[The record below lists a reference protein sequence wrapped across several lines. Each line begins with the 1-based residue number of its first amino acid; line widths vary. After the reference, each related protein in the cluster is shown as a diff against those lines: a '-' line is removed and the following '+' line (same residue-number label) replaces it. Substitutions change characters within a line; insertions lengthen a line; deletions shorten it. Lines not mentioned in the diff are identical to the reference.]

1 MLLFCDATISFSFCS
16 TVHTLYY
23 DFLSSNKLNLHDCTA
38 KKKVPSTSEFYLLL
52 NSRSQ
57 WSGRVCDII
66 DSNEKWDRWQKF
78 CFLLKNDAACS
89 GASEREPDN

>member
-1 MLLFCDATISFSFCS
+1 MIVLP
-16 TVHTLYY
+16 
-23 DFLSSNKLNLHDCTA
+23 
-38 KKKVPSTSEFYLLL
+38 KKKVPISTSEFYLLL

-78 CFLLKNDAACS
+78 CFWLKNDAACS